1 MKLNPVIGT
10 VSVVATLLAFT
21 ATPTLAETTG
31 AASADHAMS
40 AANHPVKHHRH
51 MRQASGQIAC
61 IKTGCVRIPAR
72 CYSQGALDFRG
83 NPTGY
88 DAVICP

>member
-1 MKLNPVIGT
+1 MG
-10 VSVVATLLAFT
+10 
-21 ATPTLAETTG
+21 
-31 AASADHAMS
+31 

-61 IKTGCVRIPAR
+61 IKTGCVRIPSR